1 MTVDDG
7 DLATSPADNVSVATP
22 PGRRA
27 HSIRRTLSIQSSFPD
42 GPLGNV
48 RTVGK
53 GRDLY
58 TGDDQSDATA
68 LGEQKIDVTLS
79 PEHRILSFENYST
92 GRYLSFLHGLTL
104 GKEVREAVR
113 AELAEELE
121 ARSLLIR
128 LIEEVSAAAFLAP
141 GSWFAWV
148 SDPKVYRDMFGASS
162 RLESKVEGLCISYAP
177 GSVAVTPDGKANH
190 NLIARHSV
198 RLAKHASDPLDWHDF
213 DVFEGPQ
220 FWRIRYNDVWHE
232 NDQVMLETGFQ
243 DSAALQDQTDV
254 RGVYHEYRVIA
265 RIDPEDFTLIDAD
278 ITPGSLPYPT
288 CIAAP
293 ANVDRLIGRSVL
305 EFGRTVPAELARVLG
320 CTHLNE
326 ALKSFQD
333 TRALVSKLQGE
344 Q

>member
-1 MTVDDG
+1 MTVG
-7 DLATSPADNVSVATP
+7 DEDLVTSPAGNVSVATP
-22 PGRRA
+22 PDRRP

-42 GPLGNV
+42 GPLSNV

-58 TGDDQSDATA
+58 TGNGPSNARI
-68 LGEQKIDVTLS
+68 LGEQKIDVILS
-79 PEHRILSFENYST
+79 PEHKILSLEDCT
-92 GRYLSFLHGLTL
+92 AGRHLSFLHGMTL
-104 GKEVREAVR
+104 GKDVREAMR

-121 ARSLLIR
+121 TRSLLVR

-148 SDPKVYRDMFGASS
+148 SDPKVYRDMFGAAS
-162 RLESKVEGLCISYAP
+162 RLENKVEGLCISYAP
-177 GSVAVTPDGKANH
+177 GSIAITPDGKANH
-190 NLIARHSV
+190 DLIARNRV
-198 RLAKHASDPLDWHDF
+198 RLAKHADDSLDWHGF

-220 FWRIRYNDVWHE
+220 FWRIRYNDVWRE
-232 NDQVMLETGFQ
+232 NDRIMLETGFQ
-243 DSAALQDQTDV
+243 DSASLQDQTDI
-254 RGVYHEYRVIA
+254 RGVYHEYHVIA
-265 RIDPEDFTLIDAD
+265 RIDAEDFTLIDAG
-278 ITPGSLPYPT
+278 IIPGSLPYPT

-305 EFGRTVPAELARVLG
+305 EFGKLVPAELARVLG

-333 TRALVSKLQGE
+333 TRALASKLQGE
-344 Q
+344 H